1 MALAHT
7 TPQMTVPG
15 LETRRGE
22 AGLSL
27 LEVLIVGALV
37 ATVSAIAVPMMGAAV
52 ARYRT
57 GSAAREVAGQIRSAR
72 LAAVSTN
79 RQMIVR
85 FNCPVA
91 RAYRFIEVTGD
102 PAIDDAALAV
112 RCAFPPAD
120 ADPATLPN
128 SDGPLRYLPDTI
140 TFGATQD
147 LRIAPTGTVTPLT
160 GGMPAVIGVTNGAM
174 AGQIT
179 VSVAGRVQAQ

>member
-1 MALAHT
+1 M
-7 TPQMTVPG
+7 PVFRFDI
-15 LETRRGE
+15 RRNE
-22 AGLSL
+22 AGISL
-27 LEVLIVGALV
+27 IEVLIVGALV
-37 ATVSAIAVPMMGAAV
+37 ATVSAIAVPAMGAAM

-120 ADPATLPN
+120 GDPATLPN
-128 SDGPLRYLPDTI
+128 SDGLPAFLPDTI
-140 TFGATQD
+140 NFGATQD
-147 LRIAPTGTVTPLT
+147 LRITPTGTVTPLT

-174 AGQIT
+174 ARQIT
-179 VSVAGRVQAQ
+179 VSVAGRVQVQ